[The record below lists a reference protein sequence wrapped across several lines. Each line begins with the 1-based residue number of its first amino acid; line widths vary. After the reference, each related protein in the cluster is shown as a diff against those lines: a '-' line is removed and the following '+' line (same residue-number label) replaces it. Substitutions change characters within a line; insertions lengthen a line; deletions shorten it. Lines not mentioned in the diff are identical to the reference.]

1 MSTVT
6 TADPPA
12 FERDVHATVADVED
26 KLRQLLAQTYDN
38 RSYSTTQHQMLEA
51 TVHSLE
57 QEFINRLGGMFNYF
71 RANDNQIRAIL
82 SQLIAVGGQI
92 PAVQALAGQVPE
104 LKHQLA
110 ESNKAMEKIVQRVA
124 EVVEQVSSVKH
135 DMATIHELEYLKGD
149 LAEVINQVGC
159 IQDTVDDTVGTD
171 RIECE
176 WPNLFRSTAS

>member
-26 KLRQLLAQTYDN
+26 KLRQLLAQIYDN

-57 QEFINRLGGMFNYF
+57 QEFINRLGGMFNHF

-82 SQLIAVGGQI
+82 SQLIAVGSQI

-104 LKHQLA
+104 LVYQLA
-110 ESNKAMEKIVQRVA
+110 EIKKTMA
-124 EVVEQVSSVKH
+124 EIGDRVSSVKH

-149 LAEVINQVGC
+149 LAEVVNQVGC

-171 RIECE
+171 RIECK
-176 WPNLFRSTAS
+176 WPNLSRRTAS

>member
-26 KLRQLLAQTYDN
+26 KLRQMLAQIYDN

-51 TVHSLE
+51 TVHCLE
-57 QEFINRLGGMFNYF
+57 QEFIDRLGGMFNHF

-82 SQLIAVGGQI
+82 SQLIAVGSQI

-104 LKHQLA
+104 LVYQLA
-110 ESNKAMEKIVQRVA
+110 EIKKTMA
-124 EVVEQVSSVKH
+124 EISDRVSSVKH
-135 DMATIHELEYLKGD
+135 DMATIHEFEYLKGD
-149 LAEVINQVGC
+149 LAEVVNQVGC

-171 RIECE
+171 RIECK
-176 WPNLFRSTAS
+176 WPNLSRRTAS